1 MGGGMSAQGGLAA
14 RAAAG
19 AGVGDQGA
27 GQVKAAKPYEE
38 EPIPTP
44 TSAEIQRV
52 GSWGK
57 AAYDNTKPGARG
69 VLTHSLGDSA
79 QSDAMHAAR
88 RAGGRGGERGE
99 DVAG

>member
-1 MGGGMSAQGGLAA
+1 MGGGMSARGGLAA

-57 AAYDNTKPGARG
+57 AAYDNTKPGARV

-88 RAGGRGGERGE
+88 RGERGG